1 MTTIKLHWVTD
12 QWRVEIDGKT
22 YWVSHKRRQGAPD
35 RDSDWTVEAVR
46 PAPGGYVESEWFQL
60 VDQDGRTFR
69 RVVAAMREAI
79 KETV

>member
-1 MTTIKLHWVTD
+1 MTTIKIHWITD

-22 YWVSHKRRQGAPD
+22 YWVAHKRREGAPD

-46 PAPGGYVESEWFQL
+46 QTLFQI
-60 VDQDGRTFR
+60 VDQDGRTFK
-69 RVVAAMREAI
+69 RVVASVREAI